1 MPDSKRLWTE
11 SDIAKLKSMAGRLAL
26 KDIATELGR
35 SRAATAVEASK
46 LKISLRT
53 RPAFAMPRLR
63 DASLE
68 R

>member
-11 SDIAKLKSMAGRLAL
+11 ADIGKLKSMAGRLAL

-35 SRAATAVEASK
+35 SRGATAVEASK

-53 RPAFAMPRLR
+53 RPASDVSRKA